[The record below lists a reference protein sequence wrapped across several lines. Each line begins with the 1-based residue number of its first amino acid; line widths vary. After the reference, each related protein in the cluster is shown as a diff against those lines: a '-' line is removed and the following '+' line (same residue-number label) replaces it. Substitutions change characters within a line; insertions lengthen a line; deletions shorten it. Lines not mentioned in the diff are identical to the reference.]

1 MTPMTR
7 TDDEQGGFATALP
20 VVLALVL
27 VVLLSLSAWR
37 WLDDDSPSRAGVMT
51 TARDAALRFFTFD
64 ADDPERTV
72 DGVLA
77 VSTGRFR
84 KEYAG
89 QRKALVRQVAESG
102 LDVSA
107 AVDED
112 GLAVEH
118 LSERDARVLVA
129 LDTETRLPNGGS
141 EAKSYRI
148 RVLLQREGDAWLL
161 SGMEQVG

>member
-1 MTPMTR
+1 MTSLTR
-7 TDDEQGGFATALP
+7 TDDKHARLAAALP
-20 VVLALVL
+20 VTLAVVL
-27 VVLLSLSAWR
+27 VVLLSLSTWR
-37 WLDDDSPSRAGVMT
+37 WLDDDGTSRAGVMT
-51 TARDAALRFFTFD
+51 TARDVALRFFTFD
-64 ADDPERTV
+64 ADDPGRTV

-77 VSTGRFR
+77 VSTGEFR

-89 QRKALVRQVAESG
+89 QREVLVRQVAESG

-107 AVDED
+107 AVEED

-129 LDTETRLPNGGS
+129 LDTETQLANGES
-141 EAKSYRI
+141 QTKSYRI
-148 RVLLQREGDAWLL
+148 RVLLERQGDTWLL